1 MKKKII
7 EKILKL
13 VQRKYPFIKDFKVKS
28 DKYYSTYIWRV
39 IVDKDKYLDY
49 FNATEDMLDIDGP
62 VGYVDRFLNMK
73 YWEDDLKAL
82 GGSIDRF
89 IVGVITIV
97 INSHPKM
104 EDLKIDE
111 LGSYYMDK
119 TNTQMEHK
127 IQKVIKKVI
136 NETALRHYKRK
147 IQELR
152 DLINNQ
158 VEMQDP
164 CNFDDGDEYADFC
177 ISQGMGF
184 FFGYDPWS
192 DTDYGDDDDDD
203 ENIVDDKPEINM
215 DEYNEINNEMTN
227 EFYDELV
234 ALWDGYSDEC

>member
-7 EKILKL
+7 EKVLKL
-13 VQRKYPFIKDFKVKS
+13 VQRKYPFIKDLKQKEEHLS
-28 DKYYSTYIWRV
+28 YWRV

-49 FNATEDMLDIDGP
+49 FYATEDMLDIDGP

-73 YWEDDLKAL
+73 YWDDDLKRL
-82 GGSIDRF
+82 GSEIDKF
-89 IVGVITIV
+89 ITGVIEIV
-97 INSHPKM
+97 INSHPSI
-104 EDLKIDE
+104 EGLKIAE
-111 LGSYYMDK
+111 VGSYHMDK

-203 ENIVDDKPEINM
+203 DENIVDDKPEINM

-234 ALWDGYSDEC
+234 ALWDEYSDEC

>member
-13 VQRKYPFIKDFKVKS
+13 VQRKYPFIKDFKVKG
-28 DKYYSTYIWRV
+28 DKYYSTFIWRV

-73 YWEDDLKAL
+73 YWEDDLKDL

-89 IVGVITIV
+89 IKGVITIV
-97 INSHPKM
+97 IDSHPKM

-192 DTDYGDDDDDD
+192 DTDYDDDDD
-203 ENIVDDKPEINM
+203 ENIADDKPEINM

-234 ALWDGYSDEC
+234 ALWDEYSDEC

>member
-13 VQRKYPFIKDFKVKS
+13 VQRKYPFIKDVKQKVEHVS
-28 DKYYSTYIWRV
+28 YWRV

-49 FNATEDMLDIDGP
+49 FHATEDMLNIDGP

-73 YWEDDLKAL
+73 YWDDDLKRL
-82 GGSIDRF
+82 GSEIDNF
-89 IVGVITIV
+89 IKGVIEIV
-97 INSHPKM
+97 ITSHPSI
-104 EDLKIDE
+104 EGLKIDE
-111 LGSYYMDK
+111 IGSYYMDN
-119 TNTQMEHK
+119 TNTQMEHN

-136 NETALRHYKRK
+136 NETALRHYKRR

-152 DLINNQ
+152 DLINSQ

-164 CNFDDGDEYADFC
+164 CNFDDGEEYADFC

-192 DTDYGDDDDDD
+192 DTDYGDDD
-203 ENIVDDKPEINM
+203 ENIVDDKPEIDM
-215 DEYNEINNEMTN
+215 DEYNEINNEMIK

-234 ALWDGYSDEC
+234 ALWDEYSDEC